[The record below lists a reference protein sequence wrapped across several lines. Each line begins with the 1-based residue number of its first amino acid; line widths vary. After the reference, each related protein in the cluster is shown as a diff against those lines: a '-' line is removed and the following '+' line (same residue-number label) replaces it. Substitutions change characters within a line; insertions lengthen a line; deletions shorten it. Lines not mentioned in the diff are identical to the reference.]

1 MISYEQAL
9 TQSQRARHLLE
20 IAYQQQQAN
29 QNNQALLILA
39 CELFQEIVDSEHEL
53 ADVYLGLASLSFAN
67 GDPAYALRLL
77 QNAEQLEPFNL
88 EIAHLR
94 KCFQS
99 PIVEQQ
105 SAIPGL
111 EVLTPWSE
119 KASNKTMTASER
131 MLGELHGTFQTEA
144 ALGSLIQDGL
154 GHSLNQTDLSF
165 LYLLLSQPFEKTQAS
180 DLKKLSQIL
189 GAVDPKYS
197 RSIKLFV
204 KDLKAAASKS
214 N

>member
-1 MISYEQAL
+1 MLSYEQAL

-20 IAYQQQQAN
+20 IAYQQQQSQ
-29 QNNQALLILA
+29 QNNQALLLFA
-39 CELFQEIVDSEHEL
+39 CELFQEVIDSEHEI
-53 ADVYLGLASLSFAN
+53 ADAYLGLASLTFAN
-67 GDPAYALRLL
+67 GDPNYALRLL

-99 PIVEQQ
+99 PIAEQQ
-105 SAIPGL
+105 SAISGL
-111 EVLTPWSE
+111 EVLTSWSE
-119 KASNKTMTASER
+119 KTSPKAMTASER

-154 GHSLNQTDLSF
+154 GYPLHQTDLSF

-189 GAVDPKYS
+189 GAMDPKYS

-204 KDLKAAASKS
+204 KDLKAAASE